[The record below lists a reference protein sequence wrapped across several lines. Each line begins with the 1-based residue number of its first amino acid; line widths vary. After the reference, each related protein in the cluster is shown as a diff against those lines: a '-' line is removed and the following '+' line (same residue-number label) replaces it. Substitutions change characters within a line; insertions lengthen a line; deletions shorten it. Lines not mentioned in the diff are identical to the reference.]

1 MPYVTAS
8 TADRTARA
16 VGREEQRSLLRSRA
30 RSAPLLHRLRTLRQ
44 IAGPTGRREIDKGIG
59 AAAAERNDM
68 IAFEALVRTAIGA
81 GVSVA
86 LQNDAADDVPILG
99 RKPHRVEGAY
109 VFEALGN
116 AGLHVTQ
123 QRQD

>member
-8 TADRTARA
+8 GADQTARA
-16 VGREEQRSLLRSRA
+16 VGSKEQRSLVRSRG

-68 IAFEALVRTAIGA
+68 IAFEALVRTAIGVRNPVIRWPHVRA
-81 GVSVA
+81 ISLV
-86 LQNDAADDVPILG
+86 LNDRD
-99 RKPHRVEGAY
+99 
-109 VFEALGN
+109 
-116 AGLHVTQ
+116 
-123 QRQD
+123 